1 MRVWTQSERF
11 PDVQSCLTEVG
22 FPPVK
27 ECVSS
32 QEVQRSLRHVHKL
45 LSTQETAFLHSV
57 RSLRKK
63 LNLLYNNTLKNSSNC
78 SSETSICPPP
88 NPPANGRMLGQV
100 FKVGHEVHFLCN
112 HGFQLSGPETREC
125 LDSLSWS
132 GEEPACKIVDA
143 ETHTNPTASIPI
155 STSSPTS
162 PAVSA
167 HVHPSHCIESQGSM
181 QCTCDQ
187 GYSVS
192 SQDRGLCTDIDEC
205 ELFRM
210 TKPGRLCLHMC
221 MNTAGSYYCQCPTG
235 YSVKDERSCQDI
247 NECKRGT
254 HNCTE
259 DQECVNTYGGHKC
272 ILVECPHFHDASYI
286 KTSPLQCERNPCV
299 KRNKACLQA
308 PVSFTFHFQSVLSNL
323 STPRVLLR
331 VSATRMLG
339 DTLRF
344 GLVENPGAG
353 LFNLQRSARLSA
365 ELILVE
371 SVQGP
376 ATLEVDVEMTE
387 LEKKTLL
394 GRYVTRV
401 TIFVSPYSF

>member
-1 MRVWTQSERF
+1 MMYSVGIFWIILITCQMLGSQS
-11 PDVQSCLTEVG
+11 Q
-22 FPPVK
+22 
-27 ECVSS
+27 ECVSR
-32 QEVQRSLRHVHKL
+32 QEVQRALRHVHKL
-45 LSTQETAFLHSV
+45 LSAQETTFLHSV

-78 SSETSICPPP
+78 SSETPICPPP

-143 ETHTNPTASIPI
+143 GTHNNLTASIPI
-155 STSSPTS
+155 STSSPS
-162 PAVSA
+162 PPSVLAY
-167 HVHPSHCIESQGSM
+167 VHPSHCIESQGSM

-192 SQDRGLCTDIDEC
+192 SQDRSLCTDIDEC

-210 TKPGRLCLHMC
+210 TQPGRLCLHMC

-247 NECKRGT
+247 NECERGT
-254 HNCTE
+254 HNCTK
-259 DQECVNTYGGHKC
+259 DQECVNTNGGHKC
-272 ILVECPHFHDASYI
+272 ILVECPHFHDASYV

-308 PVSFTFHFQSVLSNL
+308 PVSISFHFMSVLSNM
-323 STPRVLLR
+323 STPRILLR

-339 DTLRF
+339 DTMRF

-353 LFNLQRSARLSA
+353 LFTLQRSGRLSA
-365 ELILVE
+365 ELVQAE

-376 ATLEVDVEMTE
+376 ATLEVEVEMSE

-394 GRYVTRV
+394 GRYVTKV